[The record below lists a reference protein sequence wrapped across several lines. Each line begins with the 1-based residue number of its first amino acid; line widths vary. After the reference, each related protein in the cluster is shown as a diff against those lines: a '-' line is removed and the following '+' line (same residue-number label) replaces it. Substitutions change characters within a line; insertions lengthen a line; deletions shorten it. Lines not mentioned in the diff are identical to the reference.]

1 MKAFFELSREND
13 KLLYCMQKENDSCQ
27 PHFHA
32 NIEVNYVL
40 KGEMEVTVNDTTRVI
55 TEGCVSIAD
64 SYDTHY
70 YTTPKSSKSL
80 MLIIPADIS
89 LSILPKDTT
98 FASPFMEACPRSKII
113 ADAFNKLLE
122 FNGSQDSMIAKGY
135 IYVVIGSLLEQ
146 IGLKPRNLGS
156 NSADLMRNI
165 LIYLEKN
172 YLKNLTVKNL
182 AAHFGYH
189 KDYLSRLINAK
200 LGCGFN
206 HYLNFLRARH
216 AAALIRETDYSL
228 TEISYKSG
236 FQSFR
241 TFSRAFQ
248 TFYEVTPY
256 KYKLQCRPRSDAD
269 IEMEK
274 ALHSINL
281 NGK

>member
-13 KLLYCMQKENDSCQ
+13 KLLYCMRKENDACQ

-32 NIEVNYVL
+32 NIEVTFVQE
-40 KGEMEVTVNDTTRVI
+40 GEMEVTVNGTTQML
-55 TEGCVSIAD
+55 TKGCVSVAD
-64 SYDTHY
+64 SYDTHNY
-70 YTTPKSSKSL
+70 HTPKNSKCL

-98 FASPFMEACPRSKII
+98 FAGPYMKAGQRSETIHDALLRLMEFDGSK
-113 ADAFNKLLE
+113 
-122 FNGSQDSMIAKGY
+122 DSMVAKGY
-135 IYVVIGSLLEQ
+135 IYVVIGCLIEQ
-146 IGLKPRNLGS
+146 IGLSPRNLGS

-172 YLKNLTVKNL
+172 YLNHLTVKDL
-182 AAHFGYH
+182 AVHFGYH
-189 KDYLSRLINAK
+189 KDYLSRLINSK

-206 HYLNFLRARH
+206 YYLNFLRSRH
-216 AAALIRETDYSL
+216 AAALIRETNDSL

-248 TFYEVTPY
+248 SFYDVTPY
-256 KYKLQCRPRSDAD
+256 EYKRQWCPRSDAD
-269 IEMEK
+269 NEMVK
-274 ALHSINL
+274 TMSIIT
-281 NGK
+281 